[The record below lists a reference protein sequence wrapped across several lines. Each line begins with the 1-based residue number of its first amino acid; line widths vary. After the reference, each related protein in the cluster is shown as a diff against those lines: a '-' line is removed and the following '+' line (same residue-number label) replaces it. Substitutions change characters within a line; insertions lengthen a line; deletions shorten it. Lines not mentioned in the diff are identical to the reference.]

1 MKNLKKSLALVLAIA
16 LVFSLVVFANAEFTD
31 AEDINP
37 KYTDAVGVMNG
48 LGIIKGY
55 DTGAFGPQDTLTR
68 DQGAKIITMIKMGK
82 ASSTLPT
89 NQVFNDVPADNW
101 AAPYVAYA
109 ASKNIIN
116 GYGDGNF
123 GPGDKLS
130 GYAFGKMLFVT
141 LGYGQN
147 NEFTGGN
154 WKIAVA
160 EVASETGLFA
170 GLEDYLSDDPLPR
183 EVAAQLAFNA
193 MGTPMVQYL
202 KSDDIYEAITPT
214 KTLAASVQDLNMTP
228 VPGATDLD
236 GRPTKTYVALS
247 NPAKVIYETTAEP
260 VATIIDGSFD
270 DTKFETEKKWN
281 YDEYNS
287 ANGYMDRDSGYSVS
301 YFEDEPGTVV
311 EFYGYLNA
319 KTGETMITG
328 IVGTRTY
335 FATVGKIDAKNKV
348 ITLYWNADSYYDE
361 DFSEKTEPNSYK
373 LLSGFE
379 VGDALAIT
387 IDYATSSYD
396 YLVSA
401 EKATAIEGAKV
412 TAVASDQSYIKIDGK
427 QQNIGYKY
435 GGPVIGSDITA
446 GYEIKGAF
454 YADKNGYVIG
464 FVGET
469 APAPAAQTDFVYVVA
484 YQATAGVPESTDVL
498 NPTPAKPATAKAEVI
513 LTDGTHKAVD
523 LAIGKTGDFTAPKAD
538 GSVETKNGDVA
549 KTTIGNWFAFSEAD
563 GVYTLEAVKSEY
575 AKVAT
580 ADVTLVKGTPY
591 NASGVY
597 TTSTTKV
604 VTIDTKYAVKEETGL
619 IAATLKY
626 DAVDNA
632 ILITKA
638 GSSAKTVD
646 AIYAV
651 GQTPATPI
659 VTKTYA
665 YAKAAGDA
673 VEGGTEWTF
682 YINGAA
688 ETYVIKSGET
698 VDPGEVYTLT
708 KDPSKDIYT
717 VAKETKVETAGEIAV
732 SDATF
737 IVVGSNTYNIAATT
751 SVFDVRPGHTGE
763 AGTLAVGLKVD
774 VIEAAPGT
782 AAVIYIVG

>member
-16 LVFSLVVFANAEFTD
+16 LVFSLVIFANAEFTD
-31 AEDINP
+31 ADQINP
-37 KYTDAVGVMNG
+37 KFTDAVGVMNG

-109 ASKNIIN
+109 NSKNIIN

-130 GYAFGKMLFVT
+130 GYAFGKMLFVS

-147 NEFTGGN
+147 KEFTGDN

-170 GLEDYLSDDPLPR
+170 GLEDYLSDEPLPR

-193 MGTPMVQYL
+193 LGTKMVQYL
-202 KSDDIYEAITPT
+202 KSDDVYEAIDPV
-214 KTLAASVQDLNMTP
+214 KTLAESVQDLNMTP

-236 GRPTKTYVALS
+236 GRPTKTYTNLAGT
-247 NPAKVIYETTAEP
+247 KVIYETTAEP
-260 VATIIDGSFD
+260 IATIIDGSFD
-270 DTKFETEKKWN
+270 HTEKPYDKWDFSLLGSN
-281 YDEYNS
+281 GVWNRDDGCSVYSFEYEV
-287 ANGYMDRDSGYSVS
+287 GD
-301 YFEDEPGTVV
+301 TV
-311 EFYGYLNA
+311 EFFGFA
-319 KTGETMITG
+319 DKTGTIFITN
-328 IVGTRTY
+328 IVGTEYTFY
-335 FATVGKIDAKNKV
+335 TVGKTDATKKEITVYEDNDLLSPTV
-348 ITLYWNADSYYDE
+348 IKQDDAPKSYEMIAAFAEGDGLAVVENWGPGAE
-361 DFSEKTEPNSYK
+361 DFISAVKCE
-373 LLSGFE
+373 E
-379 VGDALAIT
+379 VT
-387 IDYATSSYD
+387 
-396 YLVSA
+396 
-401 EKATAIEGAKV
+401 GAKV
-412 TAVASDQSYIKIDGK
+412 TAVNTAKGYYKIDGAQYDIGDEYYGPSFAAGDSIEGGK
-427 QQNIGYKY
+427 FYKNPNGYIIGYV
-435 GGPVIGSDITA
+435 GPTA
-446 GYEIKGAF
+446 
-454 YADKNGYVIG
+454 
-464 FVGET
+464 
-469 APAPAAQTDFVYVVA
+469 APPAAQTDFVYVVA
-484 YQATAGVPESTDVL
+484 YQATAAVAESTDVL
-498 NPTPAKPATAKAEVI
+498 NPTPAKPATAKAEAI
-513 LTDGTHKAVD
+513 FTDGTHKAID

-538 GSVETKNGDVA
+538 GSVETKNGTVA
-549 KTTIGNWFAFSEAD
+549 KTDIGNWFAFSEAD
-563 GVYTLEAVKSEY
+563 GVYTLEAVKGDY
-575 AKVAT
+575 GMVAA

-604 VTIDTKYAVKEETGL
+604 VTIDSKYAVKEETGL
-619 IAATLKY
+619 VAAALDY
-626 DAVDNA
+626 DIVDNA
-632 ILITKA
+632 ILITRA
-638 GSSAKTVD
+638 GSTAKTVA

-651 GQTPATPI
+651 GQTPSTPI

-688 ETYVIKSGET
+688 ETYVIKSGES
-698 VDPGEVYTLT
+698 VDPGKVYTLT

-717 VAKETKVETAGEIAV
+717 VTEETKAETAGTVAV
-732 SDATF
+732 ADATF
-737 IVVGSNTYNIAATT
+737 IVVGSNTYNVVATT
-751 SVFDVRPGHTGE
+751 GVFDVRPTHTGE
-763 AGTLAVGLKVD
+763 AGTLAAGLKVD
-774 VIEAAPGT
+774 VIATAGT